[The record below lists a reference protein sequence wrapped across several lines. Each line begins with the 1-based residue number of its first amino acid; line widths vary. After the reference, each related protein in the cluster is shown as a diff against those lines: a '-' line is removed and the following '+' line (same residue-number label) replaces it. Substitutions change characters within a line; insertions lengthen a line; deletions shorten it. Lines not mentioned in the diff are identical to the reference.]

1 MVHFYIYVVDN
12 KIVYTEVSDFEIL
25 SEQYH
30 SLYYGPEEEMPN
42 FLPKGLRTPRGGH
55 IYAYINGEIV
65 ERSPEEIAAEE
76 DAANPIDDYNPQDDT
91 DAMLVDLEYR
101 LTLLELGITES
112 EVAE

>member
-1 MVHFYIYVVDN
+1 MYNIYIQTHEN
-12 KIVYTEVSDFEIL
+12 KIITCNAGNYEIT
-25 SEQYH
+25 SEGWHLIY
-30 SLYYGPEEEMPN
+30 SGTEEEAPN
-42 FLPKGLRTPRGGH
+42 FFPKGLMSSRGGKY
-55 IYAYINGEIV
+55 YAYINGEVI

-76 DAANPIDDYNPQDDT
+76 DELNPIDNYNPQDDT

>member
-1 MVHFYIYVVDN
+1 MVYFYISVFDN
-12 KIVYTEVSDFEIL
+12 KITHAEVFDSEIL

-42 FLPKGLRTPRGGH
+42 FLPKGLTTPRGGH
-55 IYAYINGEIV
+55 IYAYINGEVV

-76 DAANPIDDYNPQDDT
+76 DAANPIDNYNPQDDT